1 MSGETV
7 LVTGGTGVVGSSL
20 IDELMGEEDLAC
32 LVHNTPLAQECE
44 NVKSYRGSLTDD
56 KLGLGDRDYDELA
69 KTVKAIIHCAA
80 VVEFKTDHSVIHGLN
95 VRGTER
101 ILQFAA
107 DADAPII
114 YTSSAFID
122 RAEML
127 EGEEEGVAGGLR
139 EYLQSK
145 MQAEDLVRGSGLP
158 YAIIR
163 PPLLFSDSRTGR
175 ITREQALHK
184 VLKGISTGTLP
195 FLPWPPRAHA
205 DYMPQDIFA
214 KALAGLLRAGKP
226 NGEEYWATAGPEAI
240 EVDDLIDTCVDTM
253 AEHGVE
259 VARVPTFDVEM
270 VKRLIVPAFLSEFD
284 ERSQERFRGLIAL
297 AMVFGTDDP
306 FPCNWSEIPGAP
318 PHPTRDQLRDVLS
331 LTVERTWSPAA
342 EAEELA
348 GV

>member
-7 LVTGGTGVVGSSL
+7 LVTGGTGVVGSAL

-32 LVHNTPLAQECE
+32 LVHNTPLSEECE
-44 NVKSYRGSLTDD
+44 NVVSYRGSLADE
-56 KLGLGDRDYDELA
+56 KLGLGDRTYGELA
-69 KTVKAIIHCAA
+69 EKVKAVIHCAA
-80 VVEFKTDHSVIHGLN
+80 VVEFNADHKVIHGLN

-101 ILQFAA
+101 ILEFAA
-107 DADAPII
+107 DAGAPII

-122 RAEML
+122 RADML
-127 EGEEEGVAGGLR
+127 EGEEEGIAGGLH
-139 EYLQSK
+139 EYLKSK
-145 MQAEDLVRGSGLP
+145 MQAEELVRGSGVP

-175 ITREQALHK
+175 ITREQAFHK

-195 FLPWPPRAHA
+195 FLPWSPRAHA

-214 KALAGLLRAGKP
+214 KALAGLLRAGTP

-240 EVDDLIDTCVDTM
+240 EVGELIETCVETM

-259 VARVPTFDVEM
+259 VDPVPTFDVEM
-270 VKRLIVPAFLSEFD
+270 VKRLIVPAFMNEFD
-284 ERSQERFRGLIAL
+284 ERSQQRFQGLIAL

-318 PHPTRDQLRDVLS
+318 PHPTRQQLREVLA

-348 GV
+348 KV